1 MDDLKKVLTADYLD
15 YRTGFLNGKS
25 VDLVSPFADAK
36 TPQPAKPSRH
46 HRVRSHKAKIK
57 NRKAKW
63 GNYKAKTKN

>member
-1 MDDLKKVLTADYLD
+1 MFVKKLILLCLAVALLAT
-15 YRTGFLNGKS
+15 
-25 VDLVSPFADAK
+25 FADAK

-57 NRKAKW
+57 NPKAKW